1 MPACLGMEVV
11 LTWHAIAFAMAATPS
26 NGGGSGLHSPSMALW
41 DIKKRYMV
49 CCLWTRCLP
58 AILETRFLSGI
69 QDTFGVVPGALKTC

>member
-41 DIKKRYMV
+41 DIKKGYMV
-49 CCLWTRCLP
+49 CCLWTRCCQQFWRQDFYR
-58 AILETRFLSGI
+58 AFRILLELSRG
-69 QDTFGVVPGALKTC
+69 L